1 MPLSV
6 VKMEESHQTSPN
18 GPAFDPA
25 GILAAASD
33 IRSTLHVVARERD
46 SVRGLWEQGDQ
57 NVDEHACKAASC
69 RKIATLSPQYPEWLG
84 DRAWGQVHHARF
96 PYAVGEMARGL
107 TSIEMVV
114 AGVKAGFMAF
124 FGAAGLSPQR
134 IDEAV
139 AKLSTTLG
147 ADNAWGSNLI
157 HRPDDPAYED
167 AAVDV
172 YLKRGVR
179 RMSVSAFM
187 SLTPAVVRYAASGLG
202 RDAFGRVRRSNHVF
216 AKVSRPEIARLF
228 MAPPPGDMLASLVQA
243 GRITADEAALAA
255 TLPIAQDLTVEGD
268 SGGHTDNRPLQ
279 VIFPAIAAMR
289 DAMSSSKGRRIR
301 LGAAGGLGTP
311 AAVASAFALGADF
324 VMTGSVNQCSAESGL
339 GAHGRQLLNQAGIA
353 DVMMAP
359 SADMFELGAR
369 VQVLR
374 RGTMFGVRAQRLYDL
389 YCAHE
394 SIDALPAS
402 ERKRLET
409 EIFKKS
415 LDEVLDETLSYWA
428 ARDPAEHE
436 RALRDPRHRMALCF
450 RWYLGQASHWAI
462 EDVSARQ
469 QDFQIWCGPAMGAF
483 NDWVRGGYLDA
494 PQERGVAQIGWNL
507 LEGACAVTRA
517 NQIRSL
523 GVNVPS
529 TAFSFAPRPLEP
541 APTP

>member
-1 MPLSV
+1 MLHGV
-6 VKMEESHQTSPN
+6 VNMQENHQTGLR

-25 GILAAASD
+25 GILAAVAD
-33 IRSTLHVVARERD
+33 IRSTLHVVSREQD
-46 SVRGLWEQGDQ
+46 GVRGLWAPGDRR
-57 NVDEHACKAASC
+57 VDEQACTAASC
-69 RKIATLSPQYPEWLG
+69 TKIATLSPQYPEWLG
-84 DRAWGQVHHARF
+84 DRSWGQVHHARF
-96 PYAVGEMARGL
+96 PYVVGEMARGL
-107 TSIEMVV
+107 TSIEMVI
-114 AGVKAGFMAF
+114 AGVKAGFAAF
-124 FGAAGLSPQR
+124 FGAAGLSPQV

-139 AKLSTTLG
+139 TKLSATLG
-147 ADNAWGSNLI
+147 ADGAWGSNLI

-167 AAVDV
+167 AVVDV

-187 SLTPAVVRYAASGLG
+187 SLTPAVVRYAASGLC
-202 RDAFGRVRRSNHVF
+202 RDVFGHVRRSNHVF

-228 MAPPPGDMLASLVQA
+228 MAPPPGEILASLLQ
-243 GRITADEAALAA
+243 GGHISADEAALAA
-255 TLPIAQDLTVEGD
+255 TVPIAQDIVVEGD

-279 VIFPAIAAMR
+279 VIFPAIAAIR
-289 DAMSSSKGRRIR
+289 DALSSSTGRRIR
-301 LGAAGGLGTP
+301 VGAAGGLGTP

-324 VMTGSVNQCSAESGL
+324 VMTGSVNQCTVESGL
-339 GAHGRQLLNQAGIA
+339 GASGRALLAKAGIA

-374 RGTMFGVRAQRLYDL
+374 RGTMFGVRAQHLYDL
-389 YCAHE
+389 FFAHE

-402 ERKRLET
+402 EKKRLES
-409 EIFKKS
+409 EIFRKS
-415 LDEVLDETLSYWA
+415 LAEVLDETLRYWA

-436 RALRDPRHRMALCF
+436 RAQRDSRHRMALCF

-462 EDVSARQ
+462 EDVPTRQ

-483 NDWVRGGYLDA
+483 NDWVRGGFLEV

-507 LEGACAVTRA
+507 LEGACVVTRA

-529 TAFSFAPRPLEP
+529 TAFSFAPRPIEP